1 MLAKK
6 HSNATVE
13 ILKTQSPLAKRVSMS
28 CLCIFAGESSGTRP
42 SYSES
47 TSTLGRMLGARGYQF
62 VYGGGRTGLMG
73 AFATGAIET
82 GGHVTGII
90 PDFLDSREI
99 GHTDV
104 QSLQIVS
111 SMHDRKAKM
120 YEMADGIII
129 LQGGLGTLDELM
141 EVLTWNQL
149 GLLNT
154 PLFFLNTESF
164 WQPLFHLL
172 HHTDNEGFVH
182 SRKVGTLHQH
192 KNAHDLAEI
201 IENILPPRR

>member
-1 MLAKK
+1 
-6 HSNATVE
+6 
-13 ILKTQSPLAKRVSMS
+13 MS
-28 CLCIFAGESSGTRP
+28 CLCIFAGASAGSRS

-47 TSTLGRMLGARGYQF
+47 TSMLGRTLGARGYQF

-90 PDFLDSREI
+90 PDFLDSREV
-99 GHTDV
+99 GHRYV

-129 LQGGLGTLDELM
+129 LPGGLGTLDELM

-149 GLLNT
+149 GLLST
-154 PLFFLNTESF
+154 PLFFLDTESF
-164 WQPLFHLL
+164 WQPLFRLL
-172 HHTDNEGFVH
+172 DHADNEGFVH
-182 SRKVGTLHQH
+182 SRKIGTLHQH
-192 KNAHDLAEI
+192 ENADELAEI

>member
-13 ILKTQSPLAKRVSMS
+13 FLKTQSPLARRVSMS
-28 CLCIFAGESSGTRP
+28 CLCIFAGASAGSRS

-47 TSTLGRMLGARGYQF
+47 TSMLGRTLGARGYQF

-73 AFATGAIET
+73 AFATSAIES

-90 PDFLDSREI
+90 PDFLDSREV
-99 GHTDV
+99 GHRDV

-129 LQGGLGTLDELM
+129 LPGGLGTLDELM

-149 GLLNT
+149 GLLST
-154 PLFFLNTESF
+154 PLFFLDTESF
-164 WQPLFHLL
+164 WQPLFKLL
-172 HHTDNEGFVH
+172 DHADNEGFVH
-182 SRKVGTLHQH
+182 SRKMGTLHQH
-192 KNAHDLAEI
+192 ENANELAEI
-201 IENILPPRR
+201 IESILPPRR

>member
-1 MLAKK
+1 
-6 HSNATVE
+6 
-13 ILKTQSPLAKRVSMS
+13 
-28 CLCIFAGESSGTRP
+28 
-42 SYSES
+42 
-47 TSTLGRMLGARGYQF
+47 
-62 VYGGGRTGLMG
+62 
-73 AFATGAIET
+73 
-82 GGHVTGII
+82 
-90 PDFLDSREI
+90 
-99 GHTDV
+99 
-104 QSLQIVS
+104 
-111 SMHDRKAKM
+111 
-120 YEMADGIII
+120 
-129 LQGGLGTLDELM
+129 M

-192 KNAHDLAEI
+192 ENAHDLAEI